1 MAVVNA
7 ASAAS
12 GHKPKRVVISTAKNA
27 KFGTILVSGGV
38 HYKTVYTLEPTR
50 THCGAQCL
58 KIWPEVLLP
67 TGVTSATAGPGVN
80 AADLGTVTRA
90 GGALQVTYAGKPLYW
105 FSGDKRARQVRGNV
119 TDKWGKWSVYVTG
132 SPATVQPT
140 ASPVTTTPTTSPTP
154 TPTAPAPRA
163 TTPTPM
169 TTPATSP
176 PPPPPPPTTTTTAP
190 GGGGA
195 AF

>member
-1 MAVVNA
+1 MIQTKQHRGSARRAPVGRIVGAILAVGGLS
-7 ASAAS
+7 ASAVAAGTAGATTS
-12 GHKPKRVVISTAKNA
+12 GVVSTAKNA
-27 KFGTILVSGGV
+27 KFGTILVSGT
-38 HYKTVYTLEPTR
+38 TVYTLKAGKTS
-50 THCGAQCL
+50 CGAQCL

-105 FSGDKRARQVRGNV
+105 FSKDKAPGQVRGNV
-119 TDKWGKWSVYVTG
+119 TDKWGKWSVYVTVKPAHSSSSSGG
-132 SPATVQPT
+132 S
-140 ASPVTTTPTTSPTP
+140 SS
-154 TPTAPAPRA
+154 
-163 TTPTPM
+163 
-169 TTPATSP
+169 
-176 PPPPPPPTTTTTAP
+176 